1 MTQVGVK
8 AEEVKA
14 EALPRALLDAGGR
27 QAARLG
33 QQEQGTKLRLPDFDS
48 RANKWGRCRV
58 WGARWRRI
66 DLEKGWESLNERA
79 QEQDVAGPSERR
91 CEGMNWEESEG
102 PALRYGAGHGGD
114 RDTTDR

>member
-1 MTQVGVK
+1 MIAEQTNGGDAGFGEHAGEESIWRKVGK
-8 AEEVKA
+8 AE
-14 EALPRALLDAGGR
+14 
-27 QAARLG
+27 
-33 QQEQGTKLRLPDFDS
+33 
-48 RANKWGRCRV
+48 
-58 WGARWRRI
+58 
-66 DLEKGWESLNERA
+66 NERA